1 MPLLSGKQLAG
12 GGCLWWILM
21 KFFAAQSGRVFS
33 WCPLR
38 SSKLHLFDMLG
49 MANETTSL
57 DVKNGKLKTCS
68 DWPRG
73 QPNVLNCNTL
83 HLFISLTQSHGFF
96 SEAPRCPF
104 EPKPFQR
111 RKARDASRK
120 RLRLILSKLPSGKS
134 YKTKLC
140 LQSEKPLL
148 ESLDCA

>member
-1 MPLLSGKQLAG
+1 MN
-12 GGCLWWILM
+12 
-21 KFFAAQSGRVFS
+21 FFAAQSGRVFS

-57 DVKNGKLKTCS
+57 DVKNAKTQNLLRLTNRAAKHVKLQYL
-68 DWPRG
+68 RL
-73 QPNVLNCNTL
+73 V
-83 HLFISLTQSHGFF
+83 HLFDSVTMSFF
-96 SEAPRCPF
+96 SEAPRNPF

-120 RLRLILSKLPSGKS
+120 RLRPIRSKLPSGKS